1 MTSAQVTLVKKTWKV
16 FRSLDHALVGDTFYS
31 KLFTDNPSLRRMFPK
46 NMEAQYRKLIDMLS
60 IIVARLEKLDEL
72 SEEIAAMARR
82 HVSYGV
88 RPGHYKLVGKALL
101 WTLEKG
107 LGSEWTREVN
117 NAWTACYNT
126 IAETMIA
133 AAAGKPVS

>member
-1 MTSAQVTLVKKTWKV
+1 MTTNQIYLVKKTWKV
-16 FRSLDHALVGDTFYS
+16 FRSLNHALVGDTFYS
-31 KLFTDNPSLRRMFPK
+31 KLFTENPSLRRLFPK

-88 RPGHYKLVGKALL
+88 KPGHYKLVGNALL

-107 LGSEWTREVN
+107 LGSEWTPEIKD
-117 NAWTACYNT
+117 AWTACYNT

-133 AAAGKPVS
+133 AAEEKPVR